1 MSFRTLFG
9 SLDRRISP
17 SPARKRGQ
25 IAAGRHTATRRLR
38 FESLE
43 DRRLLS
49 FSAAVDY
56 PVGLNPQAVVAAD
69 FNGDGRL
76 DLAVVNFSSSNV
88 SVLLGNANGTF
99 QPAVNSATGAS
110 PLSVAVGDFNAD
122 GKLDLATANA
132 GDVSV
137 LLGNGNGTF
146 QAPTS
151 IGIGS
156 SPASVAVG
164 DFNGDGKLDLGV
176 DVERLVRLMV
186 GATMEDTTTDYERQ
200 CQRAAGHR
208 RRLVRGT
215 EHYLARLRESHLRS
229 RGGLQRRRQT

>member
-1 MSFRTLFG
+1 MWFRTLFG

-38 FESLE
+38 FEFLE

-49 FSAAVDY
+49 VSAAVDY
-56 PVGLNPQAVVAAD
+56 PVGLNPQAVAAAD
-69 FNGDGRL
+69 FTGDGRL
-76 DLAVVNFSSSNV
+76 DLTVVNFSSSNV

-110 PLSVAVGDFNAD
+110 PLSVAVGDFNTD

-132 GDVSV
+132 GGVSV

-146 QAPTS
+146 QTPTS
-151 IGIGS
+151 ISIGL
-156 SPASVAVG
+156 SPASLAVG

-176 DVERLVRLMV
+176 TSTVLVDD
-186 GATMEDTTTDYERQ
+186 GWGYYG
-200 CQRAAGHR
+200 GHYY
-208 RRLVRGT
+208 
-215 EHYLARLRESHLRS
+215 H
-229 RGGLQRRRQT
+229 